1 MIEQYEVG
9 ALLGL
14 HHRCL
19 GGYKSIFWLHAP
31 DLMTGRGLRGLSL
44 IVIALFS
51 VGSAA
56 YANQEYALNRVA
68 STRHGVAYSVVVLDG
83 LAYVTGNDGVS
94 VFDVSDPSQPRRVTT
109 LELADGAFDLQF
121 VGSTAYV
128 AGDEEGLFIVDF
140 SDPGSPIILGV
151 LNDGGTAFDVDVE
164 GDVVYLADITK
175 GLEVVDVSDPGEPVK
190 LSEYMLSDARAVRA
204 RGDVV
209 YLGNPS
215 QGVVM
220 LDASDPGNPTR
231 IGVVAGSAPVIDINL
246 DGDYMLLSCHGS
258 GLKVYDISDSRN
270 PSHVGSYVE
279 PGGEAYCV
287 EMHQDRLY
295 VADLQRGGLL
305 LDFSDPSSI
314 KKLSGYGNA
323 APHDL
328 VYSDGYI
335 FMACEDGLVILEYGP
350 SREASG
356 TGYAD
361 YVLPAAAVLALIIG
375 ALVYRKTSS
384 A

>member
-19 GGYKSIFWLHAP
+19 GGYLSIFWLHAP

-44 IVIALFS
+44 LVIALFS

-83 LAYVTGNDGVS
+83 LACVTGNDGVS

-109 LELADGAFDLQF
+109 LELGDGAFDLQF

-151 LNDGGTAFDVDVE
+151 LNDGGTAFDVNVE

-204 RGDVV
+204 RGEVV

-246 DGDYMLLSCHGS
+246 SGDYMLLSCHGS
-258 GLKVYDISDSRN
+258 GLKVYDISDPRN

-350 SREASG
+350 GQEAPG

-361 YVLPAAAVLALIIG
+361 YVLPAAAVLALLIG
-375 ALVYRKTSS
+375 VLVYRKTSS